1 MIGLRLTVRDLFNRH
16 LENDDILVEQTKAL
30 SGKQVIVSVS
40 DLLSAPMSL
49 NLKIGADGL
58 VDDVVISDKVTEEAE
73 QIIRITVTKKFV
85 QSRVAKVASEFL
97 SPDKDSTDQKSL
109 FGQGLKVEGDV
120 DDIQV
125 IGYIVE
131 VIVDRIVGR
140 LNSIKLIKTDLAKG
154 AGLLFGDL
162 IVGRKE
168 FDQQS
173 RILSEIIERLKNIE
187 KDFNVSR

>member
-125 IGYIVE
+125 IGDIVE

-168 FDQQS
+168 FEQQS

>member
-109 FGQGLKVEGDV
+109 CGQGLKVEGDV

-125 IGYIVE
+125 IGDIVE

>member
-125 IGYIVE
+125 IGDIVE

>member
-97 SPDKDSTDQKSL
+97 SPDKDSTDQKTL

-125 IGYIVE
+125 IGDIVE

-168 FDQQS
+168 FEQQS

>member
-97 SPDKDSTDQKSL
+97 SPDKDSTDQKTL

-125 IGYIVE
+125 IGDIVE

-154 AGLLFGDL
+154 ASLLFGDL

>member
-85 QSRVAKVASEFL
+85 KSRVAKVASEFL

-125 IGYIVE
+125 IGDIVE

-168 FDQQS
+168 FEQQS